1 MSVILAG
8 GLALPPVR
16 APWISG
22 KHYPAYSGTVGS
34 SGAVL
39 AANTLYG
46 YIWAPPLPV
55 TISALILSV
64 QTGGAGSS
72 AKAGVWRV
80 GANGRPIGTPIVS
93 NNTGGATTSAVA
105 VSLSASATLPP
116 VPLFFGSAYTG
127 TLPVMFNV
135 AGSQTEAVLEIGAG
149 TAVTAVAQQV
159 AGALSTAFTYTG
171 DIEALDLT
179 SASWTDVTGNPTR
192 VPVLG
197 FTVA

>member
-22 KHYPAYSGTVGS
+22 KDYPAFRGTVGA

-39 AANTLYG
+39 AVDTLYG

-55 TISALILSV
+55 TISALFVSV

-72 AKAGVWRV
+72 AKVGVWRV
-80 GANGRPIGTPIVS
+80 GPNGRPIGTPLAS

-116 VPLFFGSAYTG
+116 VPLFWGSVFTG
-127 TLPVMFNV
+127 TLPTMFNV
-135 AGSQTEAVLEIGAG
+135 AGSQTESVLEIGAD
-149 TAVTAVAQQV
+149 TPVTAIAQQV
-159 AGALSTAFTYTG
+159 AGGLSTAFAYTG
-171 DIEALDLT
+171 DIGALDLT
-179 SASWTDVTGNPTR
+179 AASWTDVTGNPTR
-192 VPVLG
+192 VPIIG
-197 FTVA
+197 FTAA